1 MLKWL
6 MNTKEIFL
14 AVFVNA
20 KSKAVVGGWE
30 GGGEGGNSERL
41 LISSILRGWSLA
53 SEWIIIV

>member
-1 MLKWL
+1 

-30 GGGEGGNSERL
+30 GGGGGG
-41 LISSILRGWSLA
+41 IQKGY
-53 SEWIIIV
+53 